1 MPLTSSGAVSLAPT
15 AVFLGLDLFHG
26 GLGMMASDTDNFDT
40 RTLVP
45 SSKYLLRILVGL
57 LRV

>member
-1 MPLTSSGAVSLAPT
+1 LAPT